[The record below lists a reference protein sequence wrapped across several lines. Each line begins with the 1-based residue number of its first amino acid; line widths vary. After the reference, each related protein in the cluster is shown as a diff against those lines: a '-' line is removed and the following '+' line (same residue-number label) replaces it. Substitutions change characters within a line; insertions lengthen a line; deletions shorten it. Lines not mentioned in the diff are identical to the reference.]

1 MSVNTR
7 KKADE
12 LVAEVTDYFEEL
24 EADALP
30 KVLEDLQHLDEYK
43 SGAQELTHRLVNLIF
58 KDSEL
63 LKAAMFCRKKIRK
76 GAEGDEEAAPASAPA
91 PPPGASAAAAPPPRF
106 IATPKTYKWTAKDR
120 ADLLARADAH
130 EAYLRR
136 LKTKRFA
143 TLDYAEKQRIADYVA
158 RTGEWMDRVRSKVDL
173 TTFLFNVMPLL
184 DEIER
189 LEPDVM
195 ENAQS
200 TTHFK
205 RMARIDRT
213 PVAYIAGPSAVQL
226 IEGAPGGAGG
236 ASDGGAQEAVPEC
249 FSSSFIP
256 PVETPTAARTPLQQL
271 QVEAPSTE
279 ANKRVLELFADV
291 QRQCKYVLGLYG
303 HTRGS
308 GNVVENPVVPCKRR
322 WMPDD
327 EVDLVVPQLQSEQT
341 VDPWVASG
349 LVCASCGVMRVRDDH
364 QAQATCPQC
373 AVVVPMQATDHT
385 AFNFGDEPELKKGQ
399 RKNYDHDGYA
409 LKWLQKVQGKIGIE
423 IPESTWTLLFN
434 EFRQRRLATVDEKI
448 VRQTLKRHGLQ
459 SFYNAVPFITYK
471 FNEVPLANFSDA
483 EMGVLSDMFKE
494 AFEAFQRCPMEIKQ
508 RTSFISY
515 SYFYHKSVELRGWH
529 HYKRCFPLLEGND
542 YLRRHDRIW
551 KWICENKYKEQ
562 WTFLPTKPA

>member
-12 LVAEVTDYFEEL
+12 LVTEVTDYFAEL
-24 EADALP
+24 ETDAMP
-30 KVLEDLQHLDEYK
+30 KVVEDLHHLDEYK
-43 SGAQELTHRLVNLIF
+43 AGAQELTHRLVNLIF

-76 GAEGDEEAAPASAPA
+76 GADAPAEEEP
-91 PPPGASAAAAPPPRF
+91 AAAAAATASAVLVPPRF
-106 IATPKTYKWTAKDR
+106 VTAPKTYKWTAKDR
-120 ADLLARADAH
+120 ADLLARSDAH

-143 TLDYAEKQRIADYVA
+143 ALDRGETQRIADYVA
-158 RTGEWMDRVRSKVDL
+158 RTTEWMERVRSQTDL

-184 DEIER
+184 EEMER
-189 LEPDVM
+189 LEPDVV

-200 TTHFK
+200 NDHFK
-205 RMARIDRT
+205 RVARIDRSHQ
-213 PVAYIAGPSAVQL
+213 AFIAGPNSVQL
-226 IEGAPGGAGG
+226 IEGPAANAEGEAGG
-236 ASDGGAQEAVPEC
+236 AAGELPAEC

-256 PVETPTAARTPLQQL
+256 PVETPAAAPLRPLQQL

-279 ANKRVLELFADV
+279 SNKRLLALFADV
-291 QRQCKYVLGLYG
+291 ERQCKYVLGLYG

-308 GNVVENPVVPCKRR
+308 GNVVENPVVPCKRK
-322 WMPDD
+322 WVPDD
-327 EVDLVVPQLQSEQT
+327 EVDLVVPQVQSEQT
-341 VDPWVASG
+341 TDPWVSAG
-349 LVCASCGVMRVRDDH
+349 LVCATCGVMRVRDDH

-385 AFNFGDEPELKKGQ
+385 AFNFGEEPELKKGH
-399 RKNYDHDGYA
+399 RKNYDHDSYA

-448 VRQTLKRHGLQ
+448 VRQTLKRHGLANL
-459 SFYNAVPFITYK
+459 YNAVPFITYK

-515 SYFYHKSVELRGWH
+515 AYFYHKSVELRGWH
-529 HYKRCFPLLEGND
+529 HYKRCFPLLEGSE

-562 WTFLPTKPA
+562 WTFIPTKPS